1 MQLIQTK
8 GFANNFLKKCEAFC
22 ILDALINYEK
32 QQVKYRTSPTNKGR

>member
-8 GFANNFLKKCEAFC
+8 GFANKLKKCEAFC

-32 QQVKYRTSPTNKGR
+32 Q